1 MHSYFHKVC
10 LIQVTADDHH
20 FVIDPLGFDLEDLEP
35 LLNVIG
41 DETKT
46 VLMHGADYDLRVLDR
61 DFNAEIRGLQ
71 DTQIMA
77 RLLGEPRTGLAILI
91 EREIG
96 VQLDKRHQRADWGR
110 RPLTSGQL
118 AYAAADTAYL
128 GVLADRLRSRLEE
141 MGRWA
146 WAKEEFRRLEEV
158 RHVPSETNPLAFE
171 RIKGARSLRGGAR
184 NRLFTLFG
192 WRDRQAQ
199 KLDVPPFKILG
210 NRQIIDLA
218 ENPPSDL
225 NGLQKVEGVGP
236 RAVRRWGKKLLAHL
250 QDPGSAP
257 ERLRGPREPAPDP
270 AIRRRLKRLVAVR
283 DPLAEALGIEPGLL
297 CPRNYAE
304 AVAAR
309 QPRCGSLEDLV
320 GAGLDGWRL
329 EVLGDEFLKALAED

>member
-10 LIQVTADDHH
+10 LIQVTVDDLH
-20 FVIDPLGFDLEDLEP
+20 FVIDPLGFDLDDLEP
-35 LLNVIG
+35 LLDVIR
-41 DETKT
+41 DETT
-46 VLMHGADYDLRVLDR
+46 PVLMHGADYDLRVLDR

-96 VQLDKRHQRADWGR
+96 VQLDKRHQRADWGK
-110 RPLTSGQL
+110 RPLTSSQL

-128 GVLADRLRSRLEE
+128 GVLADRLRTRLEE

-146 WAKEEFRRLEEV
+146 WVEEEFRRLEEV
-158 RHVPSETNPLAFE
+158 RHVPAKTNPLAFE
-171 RIKGARSLRGGAR
+171 RIKGARALRDGAR
-184 NRLFTLFG
+184 DRLFTLFG

-199 KLDVPPFKILG
+199 KLNVPPFKVLG

-218 ENPPSDL
+218 EKPPSDL
-225 NGLQKVEGVGP
+225 EGLQKVEGVGP
-236 RAVRRWGKKLLAHL
+236 RAVRRWGRKLLSHL
-250 QDPGSAP
+250 QNPGSAP

-329 EVLGDEFLKALAED
+329 ELLGDEFLKALAED

>member
-10 LIQVTADDHH
+10 LIQVTVDDHH
-20 FVIDPLGFDLEDLEP
+20 FVIDPLGFDLEDLSP
-35 LLNVIG
+35 LLNVVR
-41 DETKT
+41 DETIT

-61 DFNAEIRGLQ
+61 DFGAKIRGLQ

-77 RLLGEPRTGLAILI
+77 RLLGEPRTGLAVLL

-110 RPLTSGQL
+110 RPLTPGQL
-118 AYAAADTAYL
+118 AYAAADTAHL
-128 GVLADRLRSRLEE
+128 GLLADRLRSRLEE

-146 WAKEEFRRLEEV
+146 WAEEEFLRLEDV
-158 RHVPSETNPLAFE
+158 RHVPSETNPHAFE
-171 RIKGARSLRGGAR
+171 RIKGARALRGGAR
-184 NRLFTLFG
+184 DRLFTLFG

-218 ENPPSDL
+218 EKPPADL
-225 NGLQKVEGVGP
+225 KGLQNVDGVGP

-250 QDPGSAP
+250 QNPGSAP

-270 AIRRRLKRLVAVR
+270 AIRRRLKRLLAVR
-283 DPLAEALGIEPGLL
+283 DPMAEELGFEPGLL
-297 CPRNYAE
+297 CPRSCAE

-309 QPRCGSLEDLV
+309 QPRCGTFEDLNT
-320 GAGLDGWRL
+320 AGLDGWRL
-329 EVLGDEFLKALAED
+329 EVLGEKFLKALADG